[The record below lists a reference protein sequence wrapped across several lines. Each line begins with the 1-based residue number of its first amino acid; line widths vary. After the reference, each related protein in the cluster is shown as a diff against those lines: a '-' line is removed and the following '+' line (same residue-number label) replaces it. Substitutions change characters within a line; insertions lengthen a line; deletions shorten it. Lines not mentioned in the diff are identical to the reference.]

1 MPPRRASGTTPHGRH
16 PGTFGGLAWQTDGM
30 AEEWRV
36 EIELGEEGHGL
47 TLGERLR
54 SLDLDDDARE
64 RLGGDVI
71 VTRDGSHLFLYAS
84 SEDAAQAAARVV
96 EGLMADDDLEGDVAV
111 THWDPGDHAWEDIS
125 AGAAEAHA
133 EEGHPEERAPGVPF
147 LVFLESHKPRFLRD
161 LGL

>member
-1 MPPRRASGTTPHGRH
+1 V
-16 PGTFGGLAWQTDGM
+16 

-36 EIELGEEGHGL
+36 EVELGEEGHGL

-54 SLDLDDDARE
+54 SLDLDDEARE

-84 SEDAAQAAARVV
+84 SQEAAQAAARVV
-96 EGLMADDDLEGDVAV
+96 EGLIDDDDLEGEVSL
-111 THWDPGDHAWEDIS
+111 TRWDPGDHAWEDIS
-125 AGAAEAHA
+125 ASAAEHA
-133 EEGHPEERAPGVPF
+133 REGHPEERAPGVPF
-147 LVFLESHKPRFLRD
+147 LVFLEAHKPQILRD